1 MNGAYNGKT
10 VAQLLSYSRTVLAC
24 ADVMDGI
31 AELIRDI
38 RVQATFPNG
47 AKLLIIRQPMT
58 Q

>member
-10 VAQLLSYSRTVLAC
+10 VAQLLSYGRTVLAC